1 MPKNVVITDTPS
13 GFKTENI
20 PKTDG
25 VYFNNFLGKKLKN
38 LTPKDQKN
46 IFDSTLEILS
56 KCDKSNLKDDSTE
69 SNTGIV
75 IGKIQSGKTL
85 SFTGVIS
92 LAVDNGYRIVFIL
105 AGTKK
110 LLENQTYERLAKVL
124 TIDHEDELR
133 MVLPTEQKD
142 IEDAFRYKKTIVIP
156 ILKHQNQIVKYT
168 EILKTQ
174 KIKNYLKKATVLI
187 FDDEADQASLNTQER
202 KNAKQGLNNQ
212 STIFKT
218 INDLRKAIPNHS
230 FIQYTATPQANL
242 LVSQLNILS
251 PEWHVVLTPG
261 SKYTG
266 GDKFF
271 KNEEEF
277 VREIDPELVLPSNTY
292 FPPETKHLK
301 RPPKSLKKAIR
312 EFLVLA
318 SLKFKY
324 DKLNTHLKPQD
335 SYLRSTMM
343 IHPTHLV
350 NDNKKEEK
358 GIKKFFNWTENIIS
372 SVEEEID
379 DNDFSSFRPFYNEIK
394 ESLKSKKLFPAFP
407 LFDDVTKVL
416 ADEIMSS
423 LKTHQVIGGYLE
435 KGKPFQWKSKRNHIL
450 VGGSILDRGFTVEN
464 LIMTYMPR
472 DTKSKNQADTIE
484 QRCRFYGYRSD
495 YIDFCRVYLT
505 DNMIGDLKNYNESE
519 KYLTNYLKDNSLE
532 EFNRTGCRIMM
543 DHNLVPTNLQRLSD
557 SLFSNKFAGW
567 SQFEP
572 QFESDFYKENN
583 TLIDSF
589 EEALSE
595 FVCGETNFK
604 KAQKQ
609 TEKNTHMLYKTP
621 LEKVQA
627 LLLKLK
633 INNKTERI
641 RCFDLLF
648 VLNKIA
654 KQKPNCYV
662 LKMSYKARF
671 RDREVSFKI
680 KADNNSYKVNQFM
693 TATVGQEDR
702 KVIINQ
708 LDAPL
713 ITPVSYKDEVV
724 FQIHTV
730 KANVESHPYDGKR
743 FKTIACHIPNKFKTN
758 FIRKR

>member
-1 MPKNVVITDTPS
+1 MSKPVVITDITTGP
-13 GFKTENI
+13 KTENI
-20 PKTDG
+20 PKSDG
-25 VYFNNFLGKKLKN
+25 VYFNNFLEKKLKN
-38 LTPKDQKN
+38 LTPEDQKN

-56 KCDKSNLKDDSTE
+56 KCVKSNFNKDSTE

-110 LLENQTYERLAKVL
+110 LLENQTYDRLAKDL
-124 TIDHEDELR
+124 TIDYEDDLR
-133 MVLPTEQKD
+133 MALPTEQKD

-156 ILKHQNQIVKYT
+156 ILKHQNQIKKYT
-168 EILKTQ
+168 QILKTQ
-174 KIKNYLKKATVLI
+174 KIKNYLKKSSVLI

-218 INDLRKAIPNHS
+218 INDLREAAPNHS

-242 LVSQLNILS
+242 LISQLNILS
-251 PEWHVVLTPG
+251 PEWHTVLIPG

-277 VREIDPELVLPSNTY
+277 VREIDPELDPLTNSY

-318 SLKFKY
+318 SLKFQY
-324 DKLNTHLKPQD
+324 DKQNLHLKPQD

-358 GIKKFFNWTENIIS
+358 GIKKFYNWTENIIGS
-372 SVEEEID
+372 IEEEIE
-379 DNDFSSFRPFYNEIK
+379 DNDFSSFSSFYNEIK
-394 ESLKSKKLFPAFP
+394 ESLQTKKIFSIFPVFES
-407 LFDDVTKVL
+407 VMKVL
-416 ADEIMSS
+416 VDEIMSS
-423 LKTHQVIGGYLE
+423 LKSHQVIGGYLE
-435 KGKPFQWKSKRNHIL
+435 KGKKFQWKSKRNHIL

-505 DNMIGDLKNYNESE
+505 DNMIYDLKNYNKSE
-519 KYLTNYLKDNSLE
+519 KYLNDFLSKNSLD
-532 EFNRTGCRIMM
+532 EFFDSGCKILM
-543 DHNLVPTNLQRLSD
+543 DNNLIATNVQRLRD
-557 SLFSNKFAGW
+557 DLFSTKLKGW
-567 SQFEP
+567 LSFGP
-572 QFESDFYKENN
+572 QFEMDLYKNN
-583 TLIDSF
+583 NKTIEEF
-589 EEALSE
+589 EDKILS
-595 FVCGETNFK
+595 GHK
-604 KAQKQ
+604 S
-609 TEKNTHMLYKTP
+609 TEIFPKNATDDNTHMLYKIN
-621 LEKVQA
+621 LEDLNPYIMRLEMSESTDKNRKFDLYSLLNEIKESKKQCY
-627 LLLKLK
+627 LLKIAHKRKYRPRTVYKRKGKYSVQLFTGRVGGEDKRMVIEKAVTTQK
-633 INNKTERI
+633 IQYKNEVVI
-641 RCFDLLF
+641 QIHHIFS
-648 VLNKIA
+648 KI
-654 KQKPNCYV
+654 
-662 LKMSYKARF
+662 
-671 RDREVSFKI
+671 
-680 KADNNSYKVNQFM
+680 DNDPF
-693 TATVGQEDR
+693 DR
-702 KVIINQ
+702 K
-708 LDAPL
+708 
-713 ITPVSYKDEVV
+713 
-724 FQIHTV
+724 
-730 KANVESHPYDGKR
+730 
-743 FKTIACHIPNKFKTN
+743 KFKTLAIYIPEKHSVN
-758 FIRKR
+758 YIRKR